1 MLDKWK
7 KLEKKTFHMCAAFLK
22 ILGKVCW
29 QNTWTSQETKEIRCD
44 KSQIL
49 ENKTDK
55 NNKYEDKKEEGAQ
68 GKESAARTGEEDV
81 EQGEESAGRT
91 GEEDV
96 ERGEESD
103 RTARRSCCEE
113 KTTKE
118 KDLDEED

>member
-1 MLDKWK
+1 MLDRWK

-55 NNKYEDKKEEGAQ
+55 NKKYEDKKEEGAQ
-68 GKESAARTGEEDV
+68 GK
-81 EQGEESAGRT
+81 ESAGRT

-103 RTARRSCCEE
+103 RTARRSCWEE

>member
-1 MLDKWK
+1 MKEIRK
-7 KLEKKTFHMCAAFLK
+7 ENISH
-22 ILGKVCW
+22 VCSIFKEFG
-29 QNTWTSQETKEIRCD
+29 QSLLTKTWTSQETKEIRCD

-55 NNKYEDKKEEGAQ
+55 NKKYEDKKEEGAQ

-103 RTARRSCCEE
+103 RTARRSCWEE